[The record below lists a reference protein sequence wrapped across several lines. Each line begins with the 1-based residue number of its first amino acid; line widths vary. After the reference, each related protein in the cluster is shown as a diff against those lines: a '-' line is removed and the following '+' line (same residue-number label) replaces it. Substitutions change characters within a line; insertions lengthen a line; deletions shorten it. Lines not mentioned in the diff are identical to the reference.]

1 MFAFLLFEQ
10 TVLKGIDKGE
20 IISSNAPQVPKDG
33 RSSTDFTHTRRMKPG
48 SAPFQCNNQYI
59 YIYILTDRIGCSMIF
74 DTLKVGYMN
83 C

>member
-20 IISSNAPQVPKDG
+20 IISSSAPQVPKDG

-48 SAPFQCNNQYI
+48 SAPFQGTFTIFIC
-59 YIYILTDRIGCSMIF
+59 ILTDYFLQALIE
-74 DTLKVGYMN
+74 
-83 C
+83 